1 MYMRS
6 IFIKSAEG
14 TIGNKT
20 CPPTFQQMHFS
31 FSVSSC
37 FTSCDLAQ
45 AGKTLREP
53 SLRTSSINISFSQAP
68 PVASAVLFF
77 HKVAGILLE
86 NVFQRS
92 YAICSAY

>member
-1 MYMRS
+1 MRY

-20 CPPTFQQMHFS
+20 CPPTFRQMHFS
-31 FSVSSC
+31 FSIFSY

-45 AGKTLREP
+45 AGKTLKEP
-53 SLRTSSINISFSQAP
+53 SLRASSINISFSQAP

-86 NVFQRS
+86 NIFHRS
-92 YAICSAY
+92 